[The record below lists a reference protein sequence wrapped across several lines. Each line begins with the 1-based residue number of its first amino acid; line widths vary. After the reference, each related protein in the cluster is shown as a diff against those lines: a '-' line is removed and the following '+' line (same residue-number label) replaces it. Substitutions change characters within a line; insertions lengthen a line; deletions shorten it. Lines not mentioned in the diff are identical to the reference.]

1 MAQLL
6 KPLVSLVDL
15 VIGVINGLI
24 VGTVH
29 FLLGLLDGLDNI
41 DSLLDHAVSSV
52 KGFFD
57 AFLNL
62 GSLLFPF
69 LPSEWTAIIE
79 AALIVLVL
87 GLIIRKKVVG

>member
-24 VGTVH
+24 VGAVH
-29 FLLGLLDGLDNI
+29 FL
-41 DSLLDHAVSSV
+41 
-52 KGFFD
+52 
-57 AFLNL
+57 
-62 GSLLFPF
+62 
-69 LPSEWTAIIE
+69 
-79 AALIVLVL
+79 L